1 MNLNVCV
8 AYYRSVFFVSF
19 YHNNGL
25 MTHQSQHRSNI
36 DHVVC
41 VCGQFN
47 KKEQSKFV
55 FAALRSSTARHAR
68 NIVVDD
74 RGGLEGERDPPDDNC
89 DIERLH

>member
-1 MNLNVCV
+1 MCV
-8 AYYRSVFFVSF
+8 LLAIAVFFVSF

>member
-1 MNLNVCV
+1 M
-8 AYYRSVFFVSF
+8 
-19 YHNNGL
+19 
-25 MTHQSQHRSNI
+25 
-36 DHVVC
+36 C

-74 RGGLEGERDPPDDNC
+74 RGGLEGERDPPDNNC